1 MTNFVYLCTE
11 EPINLTTQ
19 PTMFKFILLSLALM
33 APNPTQDTPNLPTPS
48 RCEAITKKGT
58 RCKNK
63 PRPNSKY
70 CYVHQTKD
78 SKVKKCKAT
87 TKAGTQCSRAAK
99 IDGYCTQHYNMYKQG
114 KL

>member
-1 MTNFVYLCTE
+1 
-11 EPINLTTQ
+11 
-19 PTMFKFILLSLALM
+19 MFKFILLSLALM

-78 SKVKKCKAT
+78 SKVKKW
-87 TKAGTQCSRAAK
+87 
-99 IDGYCTQHYNMYKQG
+99 
-114 KL
+114 